1 MSLRARLVATL
12 LALSAAALLV
22 LGVITSASQRSFEEQ
37 RIDDQAR
44 AAQPAVEHAMA
55 DQFFGEPNE
64 PRDGPGC
71 RGMDRTSLDTPSAH
85 IWLCAGQEHARFRN
99 LPAIDR

>member
-1 MSLRARLVATL
+1 VSLRARLVATL

-22 LGVITSASQRSFEEQ
+22 LGVITYASQRSFEEQ

-55 DQFFGEPNE
+55 DQFFGEP
-64 PRDGPGC
+64 DAGAPGL
-71 RGMDRTSLDTPSAH
+71 RGRRRT
-85 IWLCAGQEHARFRN
+85 FRRA
-99 LPAIDR
+99 PTASCVAPTATC

>member
-1 MSLRARLVATL
+1 VSLRARLVATL

-22 LGVITSASQRSFEEQ
+22 LGVITYASQRSFEEQ

-64 PRDGPGC
+64 PRGGPISETRPRRPG
-71 RGMDRTSLDTPSAH
+71 R
-85 IWLCAGQEHARFRN
+85 
-99 LPAIDR
+99 